1 MRRLNKCDGTAP
13 LPSSENEQGLPR
25 SLAASKC
32 STALFYS
39 FAATAFPASKSSR
52 LSNAGQETASVDL
65 RAPRDVIDGRLR
77 RVKPNPAME
86 TEGESRA
93 CGLMRRVTVNLLE
106 VERMRAQSCS
116 LDSPKG
122 EQRQGETKST
132 RARKGNPVNLDTCR
146 CANSSCPI
154 RETCRRWTE
163 RHVPEWGRLVQNKF
177 EPGPDGVCRW
187 RIPTD

>member
-1 MRRLNKCDGTAP
+1 MPGPDQCRLMKCDGTAP

-39 FAATAFPASKSSR
+39 FAAPVFLALKSSR
-52 LSNAGQETASVDL
+52 LLNAGRETASVDL

-93 CGLMRRVTVNLLE
+93 CGLMRLQCSVPAKG
-106 VERMRAQSCS
+106 RAHEGAAVLSG
-116 LDSPKG
+116 LTKG
-122 EQRQGETKST
+122 
-132 RARKGNPVNLDTCR
+132 
-146 CANSSCPI
+146 
-154 RETCRRWTE
+154 
-163 RHVPEWGRLVQNKF
+163 
-177 EPGPDGVCRW
+177 
-187 RIPTD
+187 

>member
-93 CGLMRRVTVNLLE
+93 CGLVRRETVSLLE
-106 VERMRAQSCS
+106 VERTRAQPCS

-122 EQRQGETKST
+122 DVRREEKESS
-132 RARKGNPVNLDTCR
+132 RAKKGVYR
-146 CANSSCPI
+146 VAI
-154 RETCRRWTE
+154 
-163 RHVPEWGRLVQNKF
+163 
-177 EPGPDGVCRW
+177 
-187 RIPTD
+187 